1 MRLDCG
7 EKPIRL
13 LSVRYQMLSV
23 KSMIIKKE
31 EVGHNH
37 IGFCSIFCKRQQL
50 LMVPKYLNKRTFV
63 ISNELPKVK
72 IELS

>member
-1 MRLDCG
+1 
-7 EKPIRL
+7 
-13 LSVRYQMLSV
+13 
-23 KSMIIKKE
+23 MIIKKE
-31 EVGHNH
+31 EVGHNY

-50 LMVPKYLNKRTFV
+50 LMMPKYLNKRTFV

>member
-1 MRLDCG
+1 MRLDCS

-23 KSMIIKKE
+23 KSVIIKKRKWA
-31 EVGHNH
+31 
-37 IGFCSIFCKRQQL
+37 ITTLGFAAYFDKRQQL